1 MEAQIIRK
9 RLDSILHELELSKR
23 RVSELSNKI
32 DSTYESLQLHK
43 RALSAMQDIAQKIE
57 QVIHQKIADTV
68 TKCIVAVFGDKYNF
82 DIELQKKRNKTE
94 ANLVFTHSNAQL
106 DPISSCGGGVLDVAS
121 FALRVACI
129 SLMKCDKVIILDEPF
144 KFVSKEYRS
153 AIRELL
159 EQLAESLD
167 MQVIMVTH
175 IPDICT
181 GQIIDIEEICAAY

>member
-1 MEAQIIRK
+1 MN
-9 RLDSILHELELSKR
+9 KR
-23 RVSELSNKI
+23 RISELSHKI
-32 DSTYESLQLHK
+32 DSASENLQLHK
-43 RALSAMQDIAQKIE
+43 RALSTMQDIAQKIE

-68 TKCIVAVFGDKYNF
+68 TKCIVAVFGNKYKF
-82 DIELQKKRNKTE
+82 DIELEKKRNKTE
-94 ANLVFTHSNAQL
+94 ANLVFTHCNAQL

-129 SLMKCDKVIILDEPF
+129 SLMKYDKVVILDEPF

-159 EQLAESLD
+159 EQLAESLN
-167 MQVIMVTH
+167 MQIIMITH